1 MWLRRAV
8 HPLVAAD
15 TYRRW
20 AYLVLGGVVFVPF
33 ALATLVVLSL
43 VLEDG
48 APTPDVGTGVVGLL
62 AFAVAA
68 GLGASTAL
76 LPGVRQ
82 QQVGFARWLLGG
94 PLATDPVGPT
104 GPMRARATAWMGFHL
119 VVGFLIS
126 IATMFVLS
134 EAAMLAL
141 VLLTA
146 TPETMFSP
154 ATSLL
159 EQVAVPGLRRLV
171 GPALGGV
178 IVLALVYLVFGVG
191 AGAARLAPRL
201 LGPTPRDRL
210 AAAQARADDLVN
222 RNRLAAELHDSIGH
236 TLSVVALQAA
246 AASRLVDDDPSSARE
261 AIEAIAKQ
269 ARAAAAELDHVLGV
283 LREERR
289 TASPQRGLLDL
300 PALVE
305 ASRSA
310 GVELE
315 LIQAGSVDDVP
326 PVVSREA
333 YRLCQEALTNAL
345 RHGAAGGPIV
355 VNVEVMEDWLR
366 IEVVNELA
374 ERRWR
379 AGGGRGLTNLRDRAG
394 LLGGDVSATTDNG
407 SWRLVA
413 RIPLAV
419 QR

>member
-1 MWLRRAV
+1 MWLRGAV
-8 HPLVAAD
+8 RPLVAAD

-48 APTPDVGTGVVGLL
+48 APNPDVGTGVIGLL

-94 PLATDPVGPT
+94 PLANDPVGPT
-104 GPMRARATAWMGFHL
+104 GPMRARATAWMAFHL

-126 IATMFVLS
+126 IATMFLLS

-146 TPETMFSP
+146 VPETMFP
-154 ATSLL
+154 PTAWLL
-159 EQVAVPGLRRLV
+159 EQVAVPGVRRLV
-171 GPALGGV
+171 GPALGVV

-191 AGAARLAPRL
+191 TGAARLAPRL

-246 AASRLVDDDPSSARE
+246 AASRLVDHDPSSARE
-261 AIEAIAKQ
+261 ATEAIAKQ

-289 TASPQRGLLDL
+289 TASPQRELSDL

-305 ASRSA
+305 ASRST

-315 LIQAGSVDDVP
+315 LIQAGPLEDVP

-355 VNVEVMEDWLR
+355 VNVEVVEDSLR
-366 IEVVNELA
+366 IEVVNALA
-374 ERRWR
+374 ERRRR

-419 QR
+419 QG